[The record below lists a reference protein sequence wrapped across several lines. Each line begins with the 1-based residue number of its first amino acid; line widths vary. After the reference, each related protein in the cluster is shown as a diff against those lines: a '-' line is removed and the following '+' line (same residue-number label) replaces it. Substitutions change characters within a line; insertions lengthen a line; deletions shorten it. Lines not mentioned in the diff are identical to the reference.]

1 MPVTLRDIKDPLGR
15 IIDQGGPALVV
26 GLGRSGME
34 AANLLNSYGCDVQVS
49 ERSARNDFSLDL
61 AGLDPTVVIHWGGHP
76 EQLFTRFP
84 LVVVS
89 PGVPGNLPALKVAAE
104 NGALVIGE
112 MELAYRL
119 TTVPW
124 VAVTGSNGKSTTV
137 TLVDLMARE
146 GGVRVSTG
154 GNLGTPVTS
163 FVEDG
168 TAGDFIVAEV
178 SSFQLETVETFRPA
192 IGALLNLS
200 PDHLDRH
207 PDLED
212 YIGAKIRLFDN
223 MTAGDIAV
231 INADDE
237 RVQEVTGAVAAARFP
252 FSRARVLKEG
262 SFVRQ
267 GRLVVRDVVRE
278 ESVEHD
284 IMEAREVL
292 IPGNHN
298 LENSIAAAA
307 IAWKMGVPV
316 NAMKKVLTTFPGL
329 EHRMELLGYFR
340 GVPVYNDSKGTNVGA
355 TVRSIEGL
363 GGRVV
368 LILGGKDKGTSY
380 EPLVEPIRRKVSKL
394 ILLGE
399 AADRMEEA
407 LKGITKITRVETLEE
422 SVRVAVQHARPGSE
436 ILFSPA
442 CSSFDMFSS
451 FEERGLAFKKAARK
465 YMGMAG

>member
-1 MPVTLRDIKDPLGR
+1 MMPLTLRDKNDPLGPV
-15 IIDQGGPALVV
+15 IEQGGPALVV
-26 GLGRSGME
+26 GLGKSGME
-34 AANLLNSYGCDVQVS
+34 SANLLSGYGCAVEVS
-49 ERSARNDFSLDL
+49 ERSAKDDFTLDMD
-61 AGLDPTVVIHWGGHP
+61 GLDPTVKVHWGGHP
-76 EQLFTRFP
+76 GELFTRFP

-89 PGVPGNLPALKVAAE
+89 PGVPGDLPALIRASE
-104 NGALVIGE
+104 SGALVIGE

-119 TTVPW
+119 TTEPW

-137 TLVDLMARE
+137 TLVDLMARDA
-146 GGVRVSTG
+146 GLRVATG

-163 FVEDG
+163 FVK
-168 TAGDFIVAEV
+168 GDRSYEFVVVEV
-178 SSFQLETVETFRPA
+178 SSFQLETVERFHPS
-192 IGALLNLS
+192 IGGFLNIS

-212 YIGAKIRLFDN
+212 YIGAKARLFAN
-223 MTAGDIAV
+223 MTAGDAAV
-231 INADDE
+231 TNMDDE
-237 RVQEVTGAVAAARFP
+237 RVQEVTANSTADRFG
-252 FSRARVLKEG
+252 FSRTSLLAEG
-262 SFVRQ
+262 SYVRQ
-267 GRLVVRDVVRE
+267 GRMVIGTGGVEKDV
-278 ESVEHD
+278 
-284 IMEAREVL
+284 METRKIL

-298 LENSIAAAA
+298 LENALAAAA

-316 NAMKKVLTTFPGL
+316 ESIKRILKTFPGL

-363 GGRVV
+363 NGRVV

-380 EPLVEPIRRKVSKL
+380 EPLVEPIRRKVSNL

-407 LKGITKITRVETLEE
+407 LKGTAEITRVDSLEE
-422 SVRVAVQHARPGSE
+422 SVRVAVQHSRPGSE

-451 FEERGLAFKKAARK
+451 FEERGLAFKKAARR
-465 YMGMAG
+465 YMGMGG

>member
-1 MPVTLRDIKDPLGR
+1 MMPVTLRDIKDPLGR
-15 IIDQGGPALVV
+15 IIEQGGSVLVV
-26 GLGRSGME
+26 GLGRSGIE
-34 AANLLNSYGCDVQVS
+34 AAKLLSRYGCDVQVS
-49 ERSARNDFSLDL
+49 ERSARNDFSLDMTEL
-61 AGLDPTVVIHWGGHP
+61 NPTVTIHWGGHP
-76 EQLFTRFP
+76 EKLFTRFP

-89 PGVPGNLPALKVAAE
+89 PGVPRDLPALEAAVE

-119 TTVPW
+119 TKVPW

-137 TLVDLMARE
+137 TLVDLMAGE
-146 GGVRVSTG
+146 GGVRAFTG

-163 FVEDG
+163 FVEEA
-168 TAGDFIVAEV
+168 AGDDYIVAEV
-178 SSFQLETVETFRPA
+178 SSFQLETVDTFRPS
-192 IGALLNLS
+192 IGAFLNIS

-212 YIGAKIRLFDN
+212 YIGAKVRLFDN
-223 MTAGDIAV
+223 MTPDDIAV
-231 INADDE
+231 TNADDE
-237 RVQEVTGAVAAARFP
+237 LVQEVTGHVAAARFP
-252 FSRARVLKEG
+252 FTRAGILKAG
-262 SFVRQ
+262 CFVRQ
-267 GRLVVRDVVRE
+267 GRLVVRDK
-278 ESVEHD
+278 SGEHD
-284 IMEAREVL
+284 IMEAREIL

-298 LENSIAAAA
+298 LENSLAAVA
-307 IAWKMGVPV
+307 IAWKMGVRV
-316 NAMKKVLTTFPGL
+316 EAMKKVLKTFPGL

-399 AADRMEEA
+399 AADRMEQE
-407 LKGITKITRVETLEE
+407 LKGSAQITRVETLED
-422 SVRVAVQHARPGSE
+422 SVRVAVEHARPGNQ

-442 CSSFDMFSS
+442 CSSFDMFESY
-451 FEERGLAFKKAARK
+451 EERGLAFKEAARK

>member
-1 MPVTLRDIKDPLGR
+1 MPVTLRDIKDPLGPM
-15 IIDQGGPALVV
+15 IEQGSPVLVV
-26 GLGRSGME
+26 GLGRSGIE
-34 AANLLNSYGCDVQVS
+34 AANLLSRYGCDVQVS
-49 ERSARNDFSLDL
+49 ERSEKEQFTLDM
-61 AGLDPTVVIHWGGHP
+61 AGLDPGVMIHWGGHP
-76 EQLFTRFP
+76 EELFTRFP
-84 LVVVS
+84 LIVVS
-89 PGVPGNLPALKVAAE
+89 PGVPKELPALKGAAE

-119 TTVPW
+119 TKVPW

-137 TLVDLMARE
+137 TLVDLMAGE
-146 GGVRVSTG
+146 GGVRAFTG

-163 FVEDG
+163 FVEEA
-168 TAGDFIVAEV
+168 AGDDYIVAEV

-212 YIGAKIRLFDN
+212 YIGAKVRLFEN
-223 MTAGDIAV
+223 MTADDIAV

-237 RVQEVTGAVAAARFP
+237 WVQEVTGHVAAARFP
-252 FSRARVLKEG
+252 FSRGGNLKEG

-267 GRLVVRDVVRE
+267 GRLVVRDK
-278 ESVEHD
+278 SGEHD
-284 IMEAREVL
+284 IMEAREIL

-298 LENSIAAAA
+298 LENSIAAVA
-307 IAWKMGVPV
+307 IAWKMGVRAE
-316 NAMKKVLTTFPGL
+316 AMKKVLKTFPGL

-380 EPLVEPIRRKVSKL
+380 EPLIEPIRRKVSNL

-407 LKGITKITRVETLEE
+407 LNGTAEITRVESLED
-422 SVRVAVQHARPGSE
+422 SVRVAVENSRPGSQ

-442 CSSFDMFSS
+442 CSSFDMFDSY
-451 FEERGLAFKKAARK
+451 EERGLAFKEAARK